1 MNEISRPL
9 RIAVV
14 GSGIS
19 GLSAA
24 WLLASRHR
32 VTLYEAAPRLGGH
45 SNTVV
50 VGEGVDRTPVDTGF
64 IVFNEKTYPNFI
76 ALMAHLDVVT
86 KPADMSF
93 AVSVDGGEI
102 EYSGTGLR
110 GLFGQKRNLVR
121 PRFWSMLRD
130 LVRFYRK
137 ASAETRDLA
146 HMTLGDYLD
155 EGRFGEA
162 FRQDHLYPM
171 AAAIWSTPA
180 GRVCDYPAAA
190 FIRFCDNHGLLAL
203 GARPAWRTIHGGSR
217 TYVEKLASV
226 LASALGGDIRLATPV
241 SQIQRNAQGVTV
253 IDGAGGVE
261 TFDHVVMAT
270 HADQTLRLLAD
281 ADDNERRVLGAF
293 KYSRNRAVLHS
304 DEALMPTRRA
314 VWSSWNYL
322 ARSGGAD
329 VEPPAVTYWM
339 NLLQTLPPERNFFVT
354 LNPTEEPRADL
365 VMRDEMY
372 EHPLFDTQ
380 AILSQPQ
387 VWGLQGVR
395 KTWFCGAWMGA
406 GFHEDGVQSGLA
418 VAEALGGVRRPWS
431 VENES
436 GRIFVGPQPKVV
448 ASADLAS

>member
-1 MNEISRPL
+1 MNENSRPL

-24 WLLASRHR
+24 WLLGKRHA
-32 VTLYEAAPRLGGH
+32 VSLYEAAPRLGGH

-76 ALMAHLDVVT
+76 ALMAHLGVVT

-93 AVSVDGGEI
+93 AVSVDGGAL
-102 EYSGTGLR
+102 EYSGTGFR
-110 GLFGQKRNLVR
+110 GIFGQRRNLVR
-121 PRFWSMLRD
+121 PRFWSMLAD

-137 ASAETRDLA
+137 ASRETRDLSQ
-146 HMTLGDYLD
+146 MTLGDYLD
-155 EGRFGEA
+155 EGRFGQP

-180 GRVCDYPAAA
+180 GRVADYPAAA

-203 GARPAWRTIHGGSR
+203 GARPAWRTVHGGSR
-217 TYVEKLASV
+217 AYVEKLADAIG
-226 LASALGGDIRLATPV
+226 ASNIRLATPV
-241 SQIQRNAQGVTV
+241 ASVQRHAGGVTIV
-253 IDGAGGVE
+253 DGAGGVE

-270 HADQTLRLLAD
+270 HADQTLRMLSDAD
-281 ADDNERRVLGAF
+281 AHERRVLGAF
-293 KYSRNRAVLHS
+293 KYAPNRAILHS
-304 DEALMPTRRA
+304 DEALMPKRRA

-322 ARSGGAD
+322 ARSGGTD

-354 LNPTEEPRADL
+354 LNPVEEPRPDL
-365 VMRDEMY
+365 VVREEMY

-395 KTWFCGAWMGA
+395 NTWFCGAWMGA
-406 GFHEDGVQSGLA
+406 GFHEDGAQAGLA

-431 VENES
+431 VDNES
-436 GRIFVGPQPKVV
+436 GRIFVGPAPVV
-448 ASADLAS
+448 ASPLGLAP